1 MGIKKSLNF
10 SNIFL
15 FLFLVLFPFGQIIRI
30 GVVQPIDLVVGCA
43 AIYTIFAKLKKPAV
57 FKYFENF
64 LIIVIFS
71 WIFSAL
77 AFWQSSAL
85 YGLLYLMRLISYFYF
100 LIYVWNFVEQK
111 KKNKE
116 LLVNS
121 LLGISVIS
129 AVFGWIQY
137 FAIPSLKPFYIWG
150 WDEHLFRLVGT
161 FLDPTFLGIIIVF
174 GLLISI
180 NRLFDKWNN
189 KGLIIGLFLTL
200 SLAFTYSRASYLA
213 FFTGLLVIAYKYRKY
228 LRNII
233 FVILGFL
240 VLMLI
245 LPTSANH
252 VLSFTRQF
260 SVVARLVD
268 YKTTLKIFSDS
279 PVFGVGYNNMCIA
292 YQSFI
297 GPQSFASHACS
308 GSDSSLLFILA
319 TTGVVGII
327 AFIYMVWNLYKN
339 LSHSPKFLLL
349 SFSFL
354 ALLVHS
360 LFSNSLVYPWVLGW
374 MAILLAVTINNND
387 N

>member
-1 MGIKKSLNF
+1 MGIRKSVNF
-10 SNIFL
+10 GNIFL

-30 GVVQPIDLVVGCA
+30 GIVQPIDLVVGCA
-43 AIYTIFAKLKKPAV
+43 AIYTVLAKLKKPAI
-57 FKYFENF
+57 FKYLENF
-64 LIIVIFS
+64 LIIIVFS

-77 AFWQSSAL
+77 AFWQFSAL

-189 KGLIIGLFLTL
+189 KDLIIGLFLTL

-213 FFTGLLVIAYKYRKY
+213 FFAGLLVIAYKYRKY
-228 LRNII
+228 LKNIL
-233 FVILGFL
+233 FVIIGFL

-260 SVVARLVD
+260 SAIARLAD

-279 PVFGVGYNNMCIA
+279 PVFGVGYDNVCVA
-292 YQSFI
+292 YQTI
-297 GPQSFASHACS
+297 VGAQSFASHACS

-327 AFIYMVWNLYKN
+327 TFIYMIWNLYKN
-339 LSHSPKFLLL
+339 LSGSSQLLLL
-349 SFSFL
+349 SSSFF

-360 LFSNSLVYPWVLGW
+360 LFSNSLVYPWVMGW
-374 MAILLAVTINNND
+374 LIILIGLNLTG
-387 N
+387 